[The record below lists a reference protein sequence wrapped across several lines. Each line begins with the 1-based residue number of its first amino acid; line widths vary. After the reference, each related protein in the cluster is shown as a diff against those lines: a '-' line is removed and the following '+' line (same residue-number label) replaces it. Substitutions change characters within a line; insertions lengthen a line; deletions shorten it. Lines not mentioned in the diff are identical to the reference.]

1 MECQYCFTL
10 ELEKK
15 SMCNIGVFDKMDYHL
30 FLYPSSVCKN
40 SGYLFF

>member
-15 SMCNIGVFDKMDYHL
+15 DMCNIGVFDKMDYL